1 MSCATN
7 NAPQPGTPGFY
18 WTAAKQTYAAGDYQ
32 KASESLVNIVS
43 GQNEYVERALPW
55 TLVLTSGMA
64 QGYLDLAKAFDAGA
78 HINRAQV
85 TNFRRQ
91 ASTYRGNANTLAL
104 QFAEAFAKFQGKDEY
119 VTLSF
124 PYPTGSPTEDQLI
137 GKVEGG
143 AWLRDADLEA
153 VQKHA
158 IERAVLL
165 ATCRAAGAK
174 NDPAK
179 VLDMLKN
186 SDAKVPRAAFMEAMA
201 SALFEQSQLYAHNAM
216 DQPDKMKV
224 FCDRAEDALK
234 GIPSSKESQDLDKKI
249 RAAMKKAKG

>member
-1 MSCATN
+1 M
-7 NAPQPGTPGFY
+7 
-18 WTAAKQTYAAGDYQ
+18 
-32 KASESLVNIVS
+32 
-43 GQNEYVERALPW
+43 
-55 TLVLTSGMA
+55 
-64 QGYLDLAKAFDAGA
+64 
-78 HINRAQV
+78 
-85 TNFRRQ
+85 
-91 ASTYRGNANTLAL
+91 
-104 QFAEAFAKFQGKDEY
+104 
-119 VTLSF
+119 
-124 PYPTGSPTEDQLI
+124 I